1 MPSLH
6 GMKTGASVEPTLVPF
21 EHVGT
26 SHRGIISLTY
36 GPTVWEITEAA
47 RQMLP
52 LCNRIVGDGRDT
64 LERHMMRAVVR
75 APAAR
80 MAGEAFGGKC
90 LVAVCCTE
98 ISS

>member
-1 MPSLH
+1 M
-6 GMKTGASVEPTLVPF
+6 EPILVPF

-52 LCNRIVGDGRDT
+52 LCNRLIGVGRDI
-64 LERHMMRAVVR
+64 LERHMMRVGVR

-80 MAGEAFGGKC
+80 MAGEAFGEKC